1 MYQSWI
7 KIGKEKGITDLEV
20 FAVRNKSLKLSVYQG
35 KVDQHV
41 QSDVEVVTIRGIVE
55 NKLSTIRFENLS
67 TTNVSLMLDQLIAN
81 ARALTVVEPAI
92 IYEGSP
98 SYPKV
103 DDELFDFNS
112 VPVVDKINLLKNLEA
127 KILENNKV
135 KQVQSTQYQE
145 VDTKTTLVNSKG
157 LNLSRHNTYAYAYA
171 IGVFA
176 EGEDIQT
183 AYDVKLA
190 KTFDEFDA
198 EKMAQTTID
207 MGVKKLGG
215 KSMPSGQYPTVFS
228 NEMFADLLSVFTSI
242 FSGEAAYRNMTSLKD
257 KVGKDIAD
265 PRFNLIDDPLFKD
278 ALFKMPFDDE
288 GVACSKRH
296 IIEKGIFKG
305 FNHNLKTAAIFK
317 EAPTG
322 NGFHG
327 SIAPTNL
334 YLEPGQKSFDALI
347 SNIKEGVYI
356 TDLVGLHAGVKQVS
370 GDFSLQASGFKIKD
384 GKLDHPVKMIVIS
397 GNFFKAINEIDDI
410 GSDLKFTIQ
419 GIGSPSIA
427 FKSLVVGGE
436 S

>member
-7 KIGKEKGITDLEV
+7 QLGKEKGITDLEV

-67 TTNVSLMLDQLIAN
+67 QTNVSEMLDQLILN
-81 ARALTVVEPAI
+81 AKALTVVEPAI
-92 IYEGSP
+92 IYEGSK
-98 SYPKV
+98 SYPEVK
-103 DDELFDFNS
+103 DELFDFGS
-112 VPVVDKINLLKNLEA
+112 VPVLDKINLLKNLES
-127 KILENNKV
+127 KILENKKV

-145 VDTKTTLVNSKG
+145 IDTETTLVNSKG

-198 EKMAQTTID
+198 EKMAQKTID
-207 MGVKKLGG
+207 IGVKKLGG
-215 KSMPSGQYPTVFS
+215 KSMPSGHYKTVFS

-242 FSGEAAYRNMTSLKD
+242 FSGESAYRNMTSLKD
-257 KVGKDIAD
+257 KVGKEIAD
-265 PRFNLIDDPLFKD
+265 KRFNLIDDPLFKD

-288 GVACSKRH
+288 GVACSKRYV
-296 IIEKGIFKG
+296 IENGVFKG

-317 EAPTG
+317 ESPTG

-334 YLEPGQKSFDALI
+334 YLEPGQKSFDEMI
-347 SNIKEGVYI
+347 STIKEGVYI

-384 GKLDHPVKMIVIS
+384 GKLDHAVKMIVIS
-397 GNFFKAINEIDDI
+397 GNFFKAINDIDEI

-419 GIGSPSIA
+419 GVGSPSVS

-436 S
+436 

>member
-7 KIGKEKGITDLEV
+7 LLGKEKGITDLEV
-20 FAVRNKSLKLSVYQG
+20 FAVRNKSLKLSVYEG

-67 TTNVSLMLDQLIAN
+67 QTNVSEMLDQLILN
-81 ARALTVVEPAI
+81 AKALTVVEPAI
-92 IYEGSP
+92 IYEGSK
-98 SYPKV
+98 SYPEVK
-103 DDELFDFNS
+103 DELFDFGS
-112 VPVVDKINLLKNLEA
+112 VPVIDKINLLKNLES
-127 KILENNKV
+127 KILENKKV

-145 VDTKTTLVNSKG
+145 IDTETTLVNSKG

-176 EGEDIQT
+176 ENEDIQT

-198 EKMAQTTID
+198 DKMAQKTID
-207 MGVKKLGG
+207 IGVKKLGG
-215 KSMPSGQYPTVFS
+215 KSIPSGHYKTVFS

-242 FSGEAAYRNMTSLKD
+242 FSGESAYRNMTSLKD
-257 KVGKDIAD
+257 KVGKEIAD
-265 PRFNLIDDPLFKD
+265 KRFNLIDDPLFKD

-288 GVACSKRH
+288 GVACSKRYV
-296 IIEKGIFKG
+296 IENGVFKG

-317 EAPTG
+317 ESPTG

-334 YLEPGQKSFDALI
+334 YLEPGQKSFDEMI
-347 SNIKEGVYI
+347 STIKEGVYI

-384 GKLDHPVKMIVIS
+384 GKLDHAVKMIVIS
-397 GNFFKAINEIDDI
+397 GNFFKAINDIDEI

-419 GIGSPSIA
+419 GVGSPSVS

-436 S
+436 

>member
-7 KIGKEKGITDLEV
+7 KLGKEKGITDLEV

-81 ARALTVVEPAI
+81 AKALTVVEPAI
-92 IYEGSP
+92 IYEGSK

-103 DDELFDFNS
+103 ADELFDFNS
-112 VPVVDKINLLKNLEA
+112 VPVLDKINLLKNLEA
-127 KILENNKV
+127 KILENSKV

-145 VDTKTTLVNSKG
+145 IDTKTTLVNSKG

-198 EKMAQTTID
+198 DKMAQTTID

-215 KSMPSGQYPTVFS
+215 KSMSSGKYPTVFS

-257 KVGKDIAD
+257 KVGKEIAD
-265 PRFNLIDDPLFKD
+265 PRFNLIDDPLLKD

-296 IIEKGIFKG
+296 IIEKGVFKG

-334 YLEPGQKSFDALI
+334 YLEPGQKSFDELI

-384 GKLDHPVKMIVIS
+384 GKLDHAVKMIVIS
-397 GNFFKAINEIDDI
+397 GNFFKAINEIDEI

-419 GIGSPSIA
+419 GVGSPSIL

>member
-7 KIGKEKGITDLEV
+7 LLGKEKGITDLEV
-20 FAVRNKSLKLSVYQG
+20 FAVRNKSLKLSVYEG

-55 NKLSTIRFENLS
+55 NKLSTIRYENLS
-67 TTNVSLMLDQLIAN
+67 QTNVSEMLDQLILN
-81 ARALTVVEPAI
+81 AKALTVVEPAI
-92 IYEGSP
+92 IYEGSK
-98 SYPKV
+98 SYPEVK
-103 DDELFDFNS
+103 DELFDFGS
-112 VPVVDKINLLKNLEA
+112 VPVIDKINLLKNLES
-127 KILENNKV
+127 KILENKKV

-145 VDTKTTLVNSKG
+145 IDTETTLVNSKG

-176 EGEDIQT
+176 ENEDIQT

-198 EKMAQTTID
+198 DKMAQKTID
-207 MGVKKLGG
+207 IGVKKLGG
-215 KSMPSGQYPTVFS
+215 KSIPSGHYKTVFS

-242 FSGEAAYRNMTSLKD
+242 FSGESAYRNMTSLKD
-257 KVGKDIAD
+257 KVGKEIAD
-265 PRFNLIDDPLFKD
+265 KRFNLIDDPLFKD

-288 GVACSKRH
+288 GVACSKRYV
-296 IIEKGIFKG
+296 IENGVFKG

-317 EAPTG
+317 ESPTG

-334 YLEPGQKSFDALI
+334 YLEPGQKSFDEMI
-347 SNIKEGVYI
+347 STIKEGVYI

-384 GKLDHPVKMIVIS
+384 GKLDHAVKMIVIS
-397 GNFFKAINEIDDI
+397 GNFFKAINDIDEI

-419 GIGSPSIA
+419 GVGSPSVS

-436 S
+436 